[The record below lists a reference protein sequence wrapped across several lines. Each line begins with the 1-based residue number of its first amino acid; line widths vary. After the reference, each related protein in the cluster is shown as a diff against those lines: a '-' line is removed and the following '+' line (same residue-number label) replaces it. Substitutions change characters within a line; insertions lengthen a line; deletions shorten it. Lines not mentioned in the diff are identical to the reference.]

1 MCNLR
6 WEKKCPELHIL
17 TLSIHFQKIWKTD
30 NIYLFYKVKVKS
42 TTNWTDVGDLRNNVM
57 SSFVSRWHIY
67 NTSGIKGLWF
77 HIFIPDICMIYKRI
91 LISATVLSSIID
103 RLNLRKNLDLRVWYY
118 NLELNQK
125 YVLAYLYTLLIL
137 TKSWVKNV

>member
-1 MCNLR
+1 MR
-6 WEKKCPELHIL
+6 KKCPELYIL
-17 TLSIHFQKIWKTD
+17 TLSIHFQKNLENPQYSYSVSKI
-30 NIYLFYKVKVKS
+30 KVNS
-42 TTNWTDVGDLRNNVM
+42 TTNWTDVEDLRNNVM

-125 YVLAYLYTLLIL
+125 YVLAYLHSHPT
-137 TKSWVKNV
+137 